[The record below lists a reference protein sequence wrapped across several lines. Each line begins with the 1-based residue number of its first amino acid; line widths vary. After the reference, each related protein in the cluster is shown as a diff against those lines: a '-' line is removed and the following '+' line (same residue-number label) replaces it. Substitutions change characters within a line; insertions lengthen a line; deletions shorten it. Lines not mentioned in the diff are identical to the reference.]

1 MSKWCLNNSIA
12 FSDEVICL
20 ADERKAV
27 DIEYSD
33 FSRDCDTVPHC
44 MLEAQRV
51 RHELDK
57 WIRM

>member
-1 MSKWCLNNSIA
+1 M
-12 FSDEVICL
+12 ICL

-27 DIEYSD
+27 DIEYFD
-33 FSRDCDTVPHC
+33 FSRASDTVSHC